1 MRSQLTPS
9 DHAKTRGTVMIV
21 DDEKHVR
28 TLLSRWLSDDGWI
41 CQTAESAAQA
51 ITRLEASPAH
61 VVVSDINMPEK
72 SGIWLLEQIKS
83 HFHDTFVV
91 MLTGFGETRT
101 AIDCLTKGASSY
113 LLKPIER
120 DDLVLQ
126 IRRTQEHREL
136 TLERGQRLVLLE
148 MQVREQT
155 LAIRTAYEETIHRLL
170 GAATYRD
177 QETGSH
183 IRRTGLFSEVLAL
196 AAGWSPAEAEEL
208 RMAAPMHDIGKIGI
222 PDTILLKQGRLT
234 ESEFEVMKQH
244 TVIGAGMLAGS
255 MSPVIQL
262 GQSIALNHHERWDGG
277 GYPHGLSGESIPE
290 AARILSIVD
299 VYDALS
305 HDRVYRRAFSEE
317 QVIGLLRLGM
327 GTQFDPTL
335 LTVFFTVF
343 DQIQDIAALNPDD
356 VDLAESSP
364 DSRLN
369 ILSEIGCLN

>member
-1 MRSQLTPS
+1 MRSQLTHS
-9 DHAKTRGTVMIV
+9 DQANTRGTVMIV
-21 DDEKHVR
+21 DDDKHVR
-28 TLLSRWLSDDGWI
+28 ALLSRWLSDDGWI
-41 CQTAESAAQA
+41 CQSAECAAQA
-51 ITRLEASPAH
+51 LTQLEACPAH
-61 VVVSDINMPEK
+61 IVVSDINMPER
-72 SGIWLLEQIKS
+72 SGIWLLEQIKNL
-83 HFHDTFVV
+83 FHDTFVV

-101 AIDCLTKGASSY
+101 AIDCLTMGASSY

-126 IRRTQEHREL
+126 IRRTQEHRQL
-136 TLERGQRLVLLE
+136 MLEREQRLFLLE

-196 AAGWSPAEAEEL
+196 AAGWSPTEAEEL

-222 PDTILLKQGRLT
+222 PDSILLKQGRLT

-255 MSPVIQL
+255 MYPVIQL
-262 GQSIALNHHERWDGG
+262 GQLIALNHHERWDGG
-277 GYPHGLSGESIPE
+277 GYPQGLSGESIPE

-305 HDRVYRRAFSEE
+305 HDRVYRKAFSEE
-317 QVIGLLRLGM
+317 QVIGLLRRGM

-335 LTVFFTVF
+335 LALFFTVF

-356 VDLAESSP
+356 GDSAERS
-364 DSRLN
+364 DRSRLN
-369 ILSEIGCLN
+369 ILSEVGCF